1 MPDIDTDTI
10 IVSYDEV
17 TLEVEYEV
25 YESDKHKRVVYTAT
39 PIGLADQAVLNAI
52 EEHLKMKKDK
62 HRLLENS
69 FEMAPTEGEKTDE
82 KYPRLRAF
90 VRVKV

>member
-1 MPDIDTDTI
+1 MPNITTDTI

-25 YESDKHKRVVYTAT
+25 YESEKQKRVVYTAT

-52 EEHLKMKKDK
+52 DKHLEMKKDR
-62 HRLLENS
+62 HRLLENV
-69 FEMAPTEGEKTDE
+69 FEMAPERE
-82 KYPRLRAF
+82 
-90 VRVKV
+90 V